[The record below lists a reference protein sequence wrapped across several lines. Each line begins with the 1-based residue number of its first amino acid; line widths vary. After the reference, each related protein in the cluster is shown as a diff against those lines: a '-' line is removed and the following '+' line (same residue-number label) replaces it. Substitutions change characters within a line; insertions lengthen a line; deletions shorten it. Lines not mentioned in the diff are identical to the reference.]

1 MWLIGV
7 ISNHIDREVHY
18 FLHSDVSL
26 LSWIPFCHP
35 ATIIQSTFLVFSFMI
50 WMVTEAEHLPSSVLW
65 PLHVGSSS
73 LWSWQRG
80 CAMQNYSCCI
90 SLECGVFSISH
101 CMSRTLPG
109 VGNRKRAKH
118 ESWSSLIWRRA
129 HLGEN
134 LWYKCVQQS
143 VCVCV
148 GGRDS
153 FQVHV
158 YRQLIRAG
166 HCLFHSISGL
176 SHIRNEK
183 LGMGGTISL
192 LLVCPGH
199 TKVMPSLPLCKLCL
213 IRSSVIPYCQF

>member
-90 SLECGVFSISH
+90 SLECGVFSVSH

-143 VCVCV
+143 VCVCGGGGATHSKFTCTGNLLELGTVFFIQYQAYHTLEMRNWEWV
-148 GGRDS
+148 G
-153 FQVHV
+153 
-158 YRQLIRAG
+158 
-166 HCLFHSISGL
+166 LFHC
-176 SHIRNEK
+176 
-183 LGMGGTISL
+183 SL
-192 LLVCPGH
+192 CVQVIQKSCLLFLYVNCA
-199 TKVMPSLPLCKLCL
+199 
-213 IRSSVIPYCQF
+213 

>member
-1 MWLIGV
+1 MWLIRV

-26 LSWIPFCHP
+26 LSWIPSCHP

-50 WMVTEAEHLPSSVLW
+50 WMVTEAEHLPSFVLW

-80 CAMQNYSCCI
+80 CAMQNYLCCI
-90 SLECGVFSISH
+90 SLERGAFTISH

-118 ESWSSLIWRRA
+118 ESWSSLDWRRA

-134 LWYKCVQQS
+134 LWYKCVQHREGSGATHFKFTSTGNLLELGTVFFIQYQAYHTLEMRS
-143 VCVCV
+143 WEQV
-148 GGRDS
+148 G
-153 FQVHV
+153 
-158 YRQLIRAG
+158 
-166 HCLFHSISGL
+166 LFHC
-176 SHIRNEK
+176 
-183 LGMGGTISL
+183 SL
-192 LLVCPGH
+192 CVQ
-199 TKVMPSLPLCKLCL
+199 
-213 IRSSVIPYCQF
+213 VIPKSRLLFFYVNCA